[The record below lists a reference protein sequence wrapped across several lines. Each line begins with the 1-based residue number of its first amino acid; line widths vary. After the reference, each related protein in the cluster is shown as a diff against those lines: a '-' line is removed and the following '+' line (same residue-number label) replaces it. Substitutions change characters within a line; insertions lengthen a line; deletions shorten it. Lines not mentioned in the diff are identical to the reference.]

1 VRKSQPSSV
10 RPPPNLKLCGLAV
23 NGRSNLAAIILWR
36 VNRLNRAGSAG
47 AALRSFE
54 LEAFNRQN
62 LVPLNGFGLQF
73 GVRCW
78 NLPLAISL
86 GINALQTTR
95 CRRDG
100 WRFHTGLRR
109 VERAITMQ
117 ITNFKN
123 MYIAE
128 LQELVS
134 MEGQLAD
141 ELPRMAEVASHPS
154 LKNILMHHRDETQVQ
169 RQRLE
174 SILQKHGANPRAH
187 IDQAMQALVNET
199 EMMLVMLEGND
210 LRDAGLIASAQKL
223 EHYEIAAYGTVAALA
238 GQLDLR
244 DDQQVLHQSLEEEK
258 QADVRLTKLAKR
270 EVNPDA
276 LAA

>member
-1 VRKSQPSSV
+1 
-10 RPPPNLKLCGLAV
+10 
-23 NGRSNLAAIILWR
+23 
-36 VNRLNRAGSAG
+36 
-47 AALRSFE
+47 
-54 LEAFNRQN
+54 
-62 LVPLNGFGLQF
+62 
-73 GVRCW
+73 
-78 NLPLAISL
+78 
-86 GINALQTTR
+86 
-95 CRRDG
+95 
-100 WRFHTGLRR
+100 
-109 VERAITMQ
+109 MQ

-141 ELPRMAEVASHPS
+141 ELPRMAEAASHPS

-187 IDQAMQALVNET
+187 TDQATQALVFYTDQAMQALVNET
-199 EMMLVMLEGND
+199 EMMLAMLEGND

-244 DDQQVLHQSLEEEK
+244 EISK
-258 QADVRLTKLAKR
+258 CCMR
-270 EVNPDA
+270 A
-276 LAA
+276 LRRKSRPTFG